1 MVASNYRPYRAPEP
15 DPTPEE
21 IAKRAAEIRATWDKE
36 LFAKRAG
43 LADQGWAVPV
53 ASLPPEIDLL

>member
-1 MVASNYRPYRAPEP
+1 MTLKPTHGQRP
-15 DPTPEE
+15 DPTPSE
-21 IAKRAAEIRATWDKE
+21 IAARCAEIQATWDKE

-43 LADQGWAVPV
+43 LADQGWAGPV